1 MSGHYRRTSPYIKLV
16 TVGDGAVGKTC
27 LLTTYCTERFPT
39 DYVPTTFDSWVSN
52 VTLVNGQ
59 QCDLAPWDTAGIYI
73 NYIYNFINHD
83 IMINSSMC
91 LFTGQSDYDR
101 LRPLAYPDTDV
112 LLLCFAVDQPSSY
125 YNVETKVV
133 VQYN

>member
-1 MSGHYRRTSPYIKLV
+1 MYTYRHSSPYIKLV
-16 TVGDGAVGKTC
+16 TVGDGGVGKTC
-27 LLTTYCTERFPT
+27 LLFTYCTEKFPT
-39 DYVPTTFDSWVSN
+39 DYVPTVFDSWVSN
-52 VTLVNGQ
+52 VTLVSGQ
-59 QCDLAPWDTAGIYI
+59 QCQLAPWDTAGTLI
-73 NYIYNFINHD
+73 HD

-125 YNVETKVV
+125 YNVETKVFI
-133 VQYN
+133 QYN